1 MEKRKKNIVIFSICG
16 ILLLIAYFLNIIYLS
31 DSKEYNLVVNVIIFL
46 FILLEVYERKKEYSK
61 NIEQN
66 LIGKII
72 KCLPI
77 ISGLIV
83 IFSLI
88 YAFNDLQHLN
98 KIYFIAYSINIMLF
112 LLHSQLYHHIHKD

>member
-1 MEKRKKNIVIFSICG
+1 MEKRKKNIILLICG

-31 DSKEYNLVVNVIIFL
+31 DSKEYNLVVNAIIFL
-46 FILLEVYERKKEYSK
+46 FILLEFYERKKEYSK

-88 YAFNDLQHLN
+88 YVFNDLQHLH
-98 KIYFIAYSINIMLF
+98 KIYFMAYSINIMLF
-112 LLHSQLYHHIHKD
+112 PLHFLLYNRLQRN